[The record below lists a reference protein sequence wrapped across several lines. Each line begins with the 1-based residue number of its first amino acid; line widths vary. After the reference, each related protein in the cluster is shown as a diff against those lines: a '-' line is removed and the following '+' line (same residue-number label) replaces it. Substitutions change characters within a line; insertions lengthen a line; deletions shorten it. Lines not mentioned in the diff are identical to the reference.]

1 MIKINGV
8 EYGLFWSVW
17 AHCRFDDWLMRNK
30 LSSYSAAVVKQALI
44 ANEAYRMTE
53 AGKGTPELTEGAI
66 MQLPNSEYVTLQKA
80 VEEQIA
86 ADSAVTIEKEEAA
99 EKARTAP
106 TGPINVAVV
115 ALLRLP
121 DRNVKAGGALDSL
134 RGDAGLTLLPFRLSG
149 HGGAGRKT

>member
-53 AGKGTPELTEGAI
+53 VGKGTPELTEGVI
-66 MQLPNSEYVTLQKA
+66 MRLPNSEYVTLQKA

-86 ADSAVTIEKEEAA
+86 ADSAVTIEKEEAPGKNA
-99 EKARTAP
+99 D
-106 TGPINVAVV
+106 GS
-115 ALLRLP
+115 
-121 DRNVKAGGALDSL
+121 DGSD
-134 RGDAGLTLLPFRLSG
+134 
-149 HGGAGRKT
+149 